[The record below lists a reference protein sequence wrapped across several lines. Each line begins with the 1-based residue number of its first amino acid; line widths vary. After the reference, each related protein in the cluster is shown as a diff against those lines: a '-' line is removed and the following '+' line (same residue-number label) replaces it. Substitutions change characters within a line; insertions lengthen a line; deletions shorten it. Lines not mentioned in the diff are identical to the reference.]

1 MRNYTQVET
10 HLIVDID
17 MELTRKELYNLVW
30 SEPMTTLCKRFGLS
44 DNGLRKHCK
53 AMNIPMPQIGYWSK
67 INAGQKLAKTELP
80 VESKSVKKSTTL
92 NEVDSTNEEKVNLS
106 TPPNRFKLRELE
118 ISNGDITI
126 YTVPEVLYAKDPLII
141 DTKEKYRQENENIH
155 LTRNPYKSEIKSTL
169 NISVDYKSINR
180 ALLIYETLI
189 KALRSRGH
197 DIKIKDYNTYAVVN
211 GEEISI
217 SITEKT
223 KQDPTTQDRY
233 GRNVTIFSGELS
245 LNIKYN
251 YWYKF
256 TFKNKSTINDTKFT
270 RLEDKLIAIVANLEV
285 NSEQMKEERIDA
297 ERREIIRKEEE
308 RIRQEFKARQKK
320 ELNEFKSLFSMAE
333 LLHKTNI
340 LRQYVST
347 YEQFVIEHGEMNETI
362 SNKLQW
368 AKEKADWLDPFIS
381 KEDLYLDEY
390 DKNDILQPES
400 PKYNSWRYEDSSSSY
415 HNYSFWSNPF
425 RRR

>member
-1 MRNYTQVET
+1 
-10 HLIVDID
+10 
-17 MELTRKELYNLVW
+17 MELTRKELYDLVW

-80 VESKSVKKSTTL
+80 VENKSAKKSTTL

-106 TPPNRFKLRELE
+106 APPNRLKLRELE

-223 KQDPTTQDRY
+223 KQDLTTQDRY
-233 GRNVTIFSGELS
+233 GRKVIIFSGELS
-245 LNIKYN
+245 LNINYN

-256 TFKNKSTINDTKFT
+256 TFKNRSTINDTKFT
-270 RLEDKLIAIVANLEV
+270 KLEDKIIAIVANLEV
-285 NSEQMKEERIDA
+285 NSEQMK
-297 ERREIIRKEEE
+297 
-308 RIRQEFKARQKK
+308 
-320 ELNEFKSLFSMAE
+320 
-333 LLHKTNI
+333 
-340 LRQYVST
+340 
-347 YEQFVIEHGEMNETI
+347 
-362 SNKLQW
+362 
-368 AKEKADWLDPFIS
+368 
-381 KEDLYLDEY
+381 
-390 DKNDILQPES
+390 
-400 PKYNSWRYEDSSSSY
+400 
-415 HNYSFWSNPF
+415 
-425 RRR
+425 